1 MMLAGLPVDPAATAD
16 LAEIVRAAGAADLA
30 DRLES
35 ALAADVKLLALIPRN
50 TSCLPARP
58 GLSSYP

>member
-1 MMLAGLPVDPAATAD
+1 MLAGVPVDPAATAA
-16 LAEIVRAAGAADLA
+16 LAEVVRAAGADELA
-30 DRLES
+30 DRLEA
-35 ALAADVKLLALIPRN
+35 ALAADLKLLALIPRN